1 MSINQEKSP
10 RDKLIEKINRM
21 VKLINE
27 NKINNP
33 FIIELIQ
40 NFQKYDQETE
50 MYISDLELQIEDMS
64 YKQEFYNEDKS
75 ELLRS
80 VCGLTGIAIK
90 YLRTKGIQI
99 K

>member
-10 RDKLIEKINRM
+10 REKLIEKINRM

-50 MYISDLELQIEDMS
+50 MYISDLELQIEYMF

-80 VCGLTGIAIK
+80 NCGLTGVAIK
-90 YLRTKGIQI
+90 YLRAQEIEI
-99 K
+99 I